1 MSVTM
6 KAGVAIRDITPPTGT
21 ELTGFIAREQP
32 STGVRD
38 PLYARALWLASGGER
53 LLWLQADLLG
63 FDLPTARRIRR
74 AAAERLGLP
83 VRAVALSATHTHGGP
98 ATMLLRACGEPLP
111 GYLGG
116 VEAAFLEAAAEAAAK
131 AEPVRLAFGE
141 GRATV
146 AGDRRAASANSHV
159 DPRLPVLAF
168 RRADGSF
175 LALLANYA
183 CHNTTLGGECRL
195 VSADLSGEAM
205 RRAAEALPGHPVVC
219 LVNGGCGNV
228 NPLGRGEEVVQRLGA
243 ELAAAIAETARAA
256 APCAG
261 AEPVLATAER
271 TISLP
276 LLEQTRAEVEAEAK
290 RIFEGLDRQPQTP
303 FVARLR
309 RAVAGWREDTLSWI
323 AEKQP
328 MASEMDVQAIR
339 IGPASFACV
348 SGEIFSRSA
357 DDLRARTSPCSYI
370 AGYSNGNLGYIPI
383 PEVYAEGGYE
393 VKDAHRYYAHFA
405 LAPEAYGRILDC
417 AAALVADLNAI
428 PSTR

>member
-1 MSVTM
+1 MSDTL
-6 KAGVAIRDITPPTGT
+6 KAGVAVRDITPPPGT

-38 PLYARALWLASGGER
+38 PLFVRALWLASGGER

-74 AAAERLGLP
+74 AAADRLGLP

-111 GYLGG
+111 GYLDG
-116 VEAAFLEAAAEAAAK
+116 VEASFLEAADEASAK
-131 AEPVRLAFGE
+131 AEPVRLAFAE
-141 GRATV
+141 GTASV
-146 AGDRRAASANSHV
+146 AHDRRAASANSHV

-168 RRADGSF
+168 SRADGS
-175 LALLANYA
+175 LVALLANYA

-243 ELAAAIAETARAA
+243 ELAAAIVETARAA
-256 APCAG
+256 TPCAEV
-261 AEPVLATAER
+261 EPLLAAAER

-290 RIFEGLDRQPQTP
+290 RIFETFDGRPQTP

-309 RAVAGWREDTLSWI
+309 RAAAGWREDTLSWLS
-323 AEKQP
+323 EHPP
-328 MASEMDVQAIR
+328 MTAEMDVQALR

-357 DDLRARTSPCSYI
+357 DDLRARTSPRSYI
-370 AGYSNGNLGYIPI
+370 VGYANGNLGYIPT

-405 LAPEAYGRILDC
+405 LAPDAYGRIVDC
-417 AAALVADLNAI
+417 AADLVAGLNAT